1 VSEVDQAALAE
12 AMDLL
17 SRLTAAHAGGVALEG
32 VSRDGVVRVRWT
44 GACTGCPFRP
54 MTMAGTLK
62 PVLLAVDGVRGVE
75 AQGSRISEEAEAR
88 IAYYFGSE
96 APLAWRA

>member
-1 VSEVDQAALAE
+1 VTGVDQAGLGE
-12 AMDLL
+12 AMHLL
-17 SRLTAAHAGGVALEG
+17 SRLTAAHAGGVELAE
-32 VSRDGVVRVRWT
+32 VSTDGVVRVRWT

-62 PVLLAVDGVRGVE
+62 PVLLAVEGVRGVE

-88 IAYYFGSE
+88 MAYYFGSE
-96 APLAWRA
+96 APLARRA

>member
-1 VSEVDQAALAE
+1 VSQVDQAALAE
-12 AMDLL
+12 AMHLL
-17 SRLTAAHAGGVALEG
+17 SRLTAAHAGGVELAE
-32 VSRDGVVRVRWT
+32 VSDQGVVRVRWT

-62 PVLLAVDGVRGVE
+62 PVLLRVDGVRGVE
-75 AQGSRISEEAEAR
+75 AQGSRVSEEAEAR
-88 IAYYFGSE
+88 LAYYFGSE

>member
-1 VSEVDQAALAE
+1 
-12 AMDLL
+12 MHLL
-17 SRLTAAHAGGVALEG
+17 SRLTAAHAGGVELVE
-32 VSRDGVVRVRWT
+32 VSDDGEVRVRWT

-54 MTMAGTLK
+54 MTMAGTPR
-62 PVLLAVDGVRGVE
+62 PVLLGVDGVRGVE

-88 IAYYFGSE
+88 LAYYFGSE